1 MKLLVSIGVLLGLF
15 VCHLTG
21 EFLLFKICEL
31 CFNILIEATGDV
43 LQMKFSLYIQNV
55 WWWRYKSL
63 TCGCTDAYHQSS
75 CEWIMCDSPRRDAD
89 ASTAEHLFFS
99 DCVWTKTT
107 LCHDEFLTL
116 QTLRVCCVC
125 VCVKRLVII
134 FEEGAGY
141 PAALWEKKLSFPH
154 LNPVFVFRKS
164 WNVWEC

>member
-31 CFNILIEATGDV
+31 CFNILIEATGDM

-116 QTLRVCCVC
+116 QTLRVCYVCVC
-125 VCVKRLVII
+125 VCETVSHNIWGGSRLSCSPL
-134 FEEGAGY
+134 G
-141 PAALWEKKLSFPH
+141 KKAQFSSLESR
-154 LNPVFVFRKS
+154 L
-164 WNVWEC
+164 CI